1 MFKSCLG
8 LSKSNTEQYESDKI
22 VKAHAFNTNILPT
35 RVKYETYYC
44 NEVELLKLKYLGPLR
59 ANFNSIKYC
68 FGQPQRFDCYKGKF
82 SFEYVWYINF
92 NDGTKCAIVKKF
104 KNMYEPRHND
114 SWKIY
119 GSSDTIMR
127 HIILLFL

>member
-8 LSKSNTEQYESDKI
+8 LSKSNTEQYESDEI
-22 VKAHAFNTNILPT
+22 VKAHAFNTNILPIK
-35 RVKYETYYC
+35 VKYETYYC

-59 ANFNSIKYC
+59 ANFNSIKYY
-68 FGQPQRFDCYKGKF
+68 FGKPQLFDFYKGAF
-82 SFEYVWYINF
+82 AFEYVWYINF
-92 NDGTKCAIVKKF
+92 KDGTKCAIVKKF
-104 KNMYEPRHND
+104 KNIRQPNYND

-119 GSSDTIMR
+119 GSSDTVMK